1 MAAQR
6 TRREMLQWAAAA
18 GAASALAARET
29 GGETREGGAAPA
41 NPRAAGGKRPNIL
54 VFMTDQQRGDSIPP
68 YGRARTPNLDQF
80 CKEGVTFAQAYCP
93 SPHCC
98 PSRATF
104 FTGLYPSEHGVWNNV
119 DVGNALSRGPFPGT
133 RLFSDDLKEAG
144 GYDLCFSGKWHV
156 SALDTPADRG
166 WTMGKAQMGGRA
178 EALVPGMTAPRRPGD
193 WHGHDGPPPLN
204 EWHKYALLAQR
215 PEQTQRFEAQVLRPG
230 YGTYTHYGQA
240 QPGGK
245 GGFAFDRRVVDDAIR
260 FIRERNR
267 GAGNPWVQYV
277 GIIGPHDPYFL
288 PKEFLDLYKIEDV
301 KLPDNFADRMADK
314 PALYRRTRDRFDQ
327 LAEPEHREALRHY
340 LAYCSYVDALFGEV
354 IKALRESG
362 ELDDTLV
369 LYTSDHGDY
378 ASDHGLWCKGLPC
391 FRGAYHIPAAVR
403 WPAGIKDP
411 GRTVDALV
419 STADFAPTFLEAA
432 GLTVDRPLTGCSL
445 VPFLRGDAP
454 PADWR
459 DAIFTQSNGNEL
471 YGIQRSVST
480 RKWKYVCNG
489 FDYDELY
496 DLEADPGEMR
506 NLAADAKYR
515 DVVHDMCRRLWRFAF
530 EHKDVAINDYILV
543 ALAPFGPAEAF
554 RKGT

>member
-1 MAAQR
+1 MSDQR
-6 TRREMLQWAAAA
+6 TRREMLQWAGAAA
-18 GAASALAARET
+18 SSVIADRVCAEQGTASAKPQLDGARQ
-29 GGETREGGAAPA
+29 G
-41 NPRAAGGKRPNIL
+41 RAAKPNIL
-54 VFMTDQQRGDSIPP
+54 IFMTDQQRADSIAP
-68 YGRARTPNLDQF
+68 YHRAHTPNVDRL
-80 CKEGVTFAQAYCP
+80 CKEGITFSQTYCP

-104 FTGLYPSEHGVWNNV
+104 FSGLYPSEHGVWNNV

-133 RLFSDDLKEAG
+133 RLFSDDLKDAG
-144 GYDLCFSGKWHV
+144 YELYFSGKWHV
-156 SALDTPADRG
+156 SSLDTPADRG
-166 WTMGKAQMGGRA
+166 WTMSPTQLGMKSA
-178 EALVPGMTAPRRPGD
+178 ALSAGTTAPRTPGD
-193 WHGHDGPPPLN
+193 WHGYDGKPPLG

-215 PEQTQRFEAQVLRPG
+215 PEQTQRFEAQILRPG

-240 QPGGK
+240 APGGK
-245 GGFAFDRRVVDDAIR
+245 GGYAFDRRVVDDAIQI
-260 FIRERNR
+260 IRERKQ
-267 GAGNPWVQYV
+267 GGNPWVQYV

-288 PKEFLDLYKIEDV
+288 PKEFLDLYRIEDI
-301 KLPDNFADRMADK
+301 KLPENFADRMTDK

-327 LAEPEHREALRHY
+327 LPESEHREALRHY

-354 IKALRESG
+354 IKAMEETG
-362 ELDDTLV
+362 ELDDTLI

-378 ASDHGLWCKGLPC
+378 ASEHGLWCKGLPC
-391 FRGAYHIPAAVR
+391 FRGAYHIPAVMR
-403 WPAGIKDP
+403 WPAGIKNP
-411 GRTVDALV
+411 GRTVDAMA

-432 GLTVDRPLTGCSL
+432 GLKIDRPMTGRSL
-445 VPFLRGDAP
+445 LPFLRDDAP

-480 RKWKYVCNG
+480 RKWKYVYNG

-496 DLEADPGEMR
+496 DLEADPGETK
-506 NLAADAKYR
+506 NLASDPKHH
-515 DVVHDMCRRLWRFAF
+515 DVVHEMCHRLWRFAF

-554 RKGT
+554 RKQS

>member
-1 MAAQR
+1 
-6 TRREMLQWAAAA
+6 MLQWAAAA
-18 GAASALAARET
+18 GTASVLGAETSDASASANRPAA
-29 GGETREGGAAPA
+29 
-41 NPRAAGGKRPNIL
+41 KRPNIL
-54 VFMTDQQRGDSIPP
+54 VFMTDQQRADSVAP
-68 YGRARTPNLDQF
+68 YRRAHTPNVDRLA
-80 CKEGVTFAQAYCP
+80 KEGVTFSQAYCP

-144 GYDLCFSGKWHV
+144 YELYFSGKWHV

-166 WTMGKAQMGGRA
+166 WTMSKAQMGGRA
-178 EALVPGMTAPRRPGD
+178 QALVPAMTAPRKPGD
-193 WHGHDGPPPLN
+193 WHGYDGRPPLN
-204 EWHKYALLAQR
+204 EWHRYALLAQR
-215 PEQTQRFEAQVLRPG
+215 PEPTRRYEAQILRPG

-240 QPGGK
+240 EPGGK

-260 FIRERNR
+260 FIRQRPRE
-267 GAGNPWVQYV
+267 GGNPWVQYV

-288 PKEFLDLYKIEDV
+288 PKEFLDLYKIDDV
-301 KLPDNFADRMADK
+301 HLPENFADRMADK

-327 LAEPEHREALRHY
+327 LPEAEHREALRHY

-354 IKALRESG
+354 LKAMEETG

-378 ASDHGLWCKGLPC
+378 AADHGLWCKGLPC
-391 FRGAYHIPAAVR
+391 FRGAYHIPAVVR
-403 WPAGIKDP
+403 WPGGVKQP
-411 GRTVDALV
+411 GRTVDAFV

-432 GLTVDRPLTGCSL
+432 GAKVDRPMTGRSL
-445 VPFLRGDAP
+445 VPFLHDESAP
-454 PADWR
+454 PDWR
-459 DAIFTQSNGNEL
+459 DAVFTQSNGNEL
-471 YGIQRSVST
+471 YGIQRSVAT
-480 RKWKYVCNG
+480 RKWKYVYNG

-496 DLEADPGEMR
+496 DLEADPGETK
-506 NLAADAKYR
+506 NLAPDPKYR
-515 DVVHDMCRRLWRFAF
+515 DVIHDMCHRLWRFAF

-554 RKGT
+554 RKQS

>member
-1 MAAQR
+1 MGEQR

-18 GAASALAARET
+18 GAASVI
-29 GGETREGGAAPA
+29 GAGDAFGQ
-41 NPRAAGGKRPNIL
+41 AGGSRRPNIL
-54 VFMTDQQRGDSIPP
+54 IFMTDQQRGDSVAP
-68 YGRARTPNLDQF
+68 YRRAHTPNVDRLAR
-80 CKEGVTFAQAYCP
+80 EGVTFAQAYCP

-119 DVGNALSRGPFPGT
+119 DVGNALSRGPFQGT

-144 GYDLCFSGKWHV
+144 YELYFSGKWHV

-166 WTMGKAQMGGRA
+166 WTMSAAQMGGRS
-178 EALVPGMTAPRRPGD
+178 EALVPGMTAPRKPGD
-193 WHGHDGPPPLN
+193 WHGYDGRPPLN
-204 EWHKYALLAQR
+204 EWHRYALLAQR
-215 PEQTQRFEAQVLRPG
+215 PEQTQRHEAQILRPG

-240 QPGGK
+240 QPGGR

-260 FIRERNR
+260 FIRQRKP
-267 GAGNPWVQYV
+267 GGNPWVQYV

-288 PKEFLDLYKIEDV
+288 PKEFLDRYKIDDI

-327 LAEPEHREALRHY
+327 LPDAEHREALRHY
-340 LAYCSYVDALFGEV
+340 LAYCSYVDALIGEV
-354 IKALRESG
+354 IKALEETG

-378 ASDHGLWCKGLPC
+378 ASEHGLWCKGLPC
-391 FRGAYHIPAAVR
+391 FRGAYHIPAVAR
-403 WPAGIKDP
+403 WPGGIKEP
-411 GRTVDALV
+411 GRTVDAFV
-419 STADFAPTFLEAA
+419 STADFAPTFLDIA
-432 GLTVDRPLTGCSL
+432 GVKVDRPLTGRSL
-445 VPFLRGDAP
+445 VPFLRGDPAP
-454 PADWR
+454 PDWR
-459 DAIFTQSNGNEL
+459 DAVFTQSNGNEL

-480 RKWKYVCNG
+480 RKWKYVYNG

-496 DLEADPGEMR
+496 DLEADPGETK
-506 NLAADAKYR
+506 NLASGPKYR
-515 DVVHDMCRRLWRFAF
+515 DVVREMCRRLWRFAF

-554 RKGT
+554 RKQT